1 MNGAD
6 NFFQN
11 KKYTD
16 YLFIA
21 ASVIL
26 AARLSLILIH
36 FHFKVSDNDQ
46 ALFWL
51 GCHNF
56 SKGLFYTPF
65 IYGCSYG
72 SMLECL
78 LAVPFYLFGLP
89 LYYALP
95 LSNCFW
101 FFVLILLLARQVDRR
116 FEGKAAGVI
125 LISLLSLT
133 HSDYFILLFAAK
145 GHAAGIF
152 TAMSG
157 LILLMFNG
165 KYLQITAGILLG
177 LSIQLNPNALFLLIL
192 SPLVSGTDFKN
203 LLLPATGALIS
214 LAYWYFT
221 GRFLAQNDSVYLHRQ
236 WGIDFTFA
244 DLQNNFHNID
254 KYLNPVTPVFS
265 KLGFLSLL
273 FPLLLLFFLPADK
286 RKIKQFSCSLY
297 FIILLLSF
305 GINKITDGT
314 NDVLFHFSRFYL
326 SLAICSAII
335 ISVILLRFKNWRL
348 YNLIPVLLFM
358 MMLINTFNSVKSAQK
373 TALNCG
379 TTMSVEKAEIDNV
392 KINLQAL
399 KQITAANKGQN
410 KQIIVCDYP
419 LYTELLL
426 LETCKTDS
434 LIIRYHNQEKF
445 YWKQREI
452 LSENTY
458 DVIICLQFDKL
469 LDSRKREYSAYFHD
483 SKPIPYFHF
492 SNVKNADQLITT
504 ILR

>member
-1 MNGAD
+1 MND
-6 NFFQN
+6 TVRFFHN
-11 KKYTD
+11 KKFHD

-21 ASVIL
+21 AAVFF
-26 AARLSLILIH
+26 AVQLSLILYH
-36 FHFKVSDNDQ
+36 FNFRVSDNDQ

-78 LAVPFYLFGLP
+78 LAVPFYISGLP

-95 LSNCFW
+95 VSNCFW
-101 FFVLILLLARQVDRR
+101 FFVLVILLARQVDRR
-116 FEGKAAGVI
+116 YAGKTTGFM
-125 LISLLSLT
+125 LLSLLSLT
-133 HSDYFILLFAAK
+133 HTDYFILLFAAK

-152 TAMSG
+152 TALTG
-157 LILLMFNG
+157 LIVLSINK
-165 KYLQITAGILLG
+165 KYMQIPAGILLG

-192 SPLVSGTDFKN
+192 APLVTGTNFKN
-203 LLLPATGALIS
+203 LLLPAAGALIS

-221 GRFLAQNDSVYLHRQ
+221 SRFLAQNDSVFLHRQ
-236 WGIDFTFA
+236 WGIDFSIS
-244 DLQNNFHNID
+244 DLQNNFQNID

-273 FPLLLLFFLPADK
+273 FPLILLFLLPAEN
-286 RKIKQFSCSLY
+286 RKIKLVSGCLY
-297 FIILLLSF
+297 FITLLLSF
-305 GINKITDGT
+305 GINKITDGS

-326 SLAICSAII
+326 SVAICSAII
-335 ISVILLRFKNWRL
+335 ISVILLRFNNWR
-348 YNLIPVLLFM
+348 YYHLIPVLLIV
-358 MMLINTFNSVKSAQK
+358 MMLINTFNTVKSAQK

-379 TTMSVEKAEIDNV
+379 TTMSVEKAEIATV
-392 KINLQAL
+392 IGNLNAL
-399 KQITAANKGQN
+399 KQITAANKGPN
-410 KQIIVCDYP
+410 KQIVVCDYP

-426 LETCKTDS
+426 LETSETDS

-445 YWKQREI
+445 YWKKREI
-452 LSENTY
+452 LPGNTY

-469 LDSRKREYSAYFHD
+469 LESRKREYSAFFHD
-483 SKPIPYFHF
+483 SKSLPYFF
-492 SNVKNADQLITT
+492 FRNVKNADQLIET